1 MSAPLNDDE
10 VLRQAREAVKAA
22 RKTIAEAER
31 ALKRFENYFQS
42 QGIDPESLIRQLEQR
57 YGPSVSREIEETVAQ
72 MLQDIRR
79 ESDEAVQEA
88 RRSNLAVPSRR
99 GAHQLI

>member
-1 MSAPLNDDE
+1 MSDPVNDDE
-10 VLRQAREAVKAA
+10 VLRQAREAVKVA

-31 ALKRFENYFQS
+31 ALKRFENFFQS
-42 QGIDPESLIRQLEQR
+42 QGIDPDSLIRQLEQR

-72 MLQDIRR
+72 TLQDIRR
-79 ESDEAVQEA
+79 ESDEAIQEA

-99 GAHQLI
+99 SVRQII